1 MMGAPSYGR
10 FGGTSVTGPCDA
22 VERASHASIYCPAL
36 RRSRAAREPAVRV
49 SQNRPEDLDPAQ
61 ELRPVSEGRPMTTAA
76 PASPSSTPRPLTA
89 IASGIGLI
97 VAVLCLPLVL
107 LMGGP
112 LNGWILGVVL
122 WSANWWL
129 QLWTAKLI
137 TDANPTTAVGLV
149 GLSFIARA
157 WLTAIILFVIALRY
171 DEQIGL
177 TAGVIFLVAFTCDL
191 GGRTVLYAINQRER
205 RDTPR

>member
-1 MMGAPSYGR
+1 
-10 FGGTSVTGPCDA
+10 
-22 VERASHASIYCPAL
+22 
-36 RRSRAAREPAVRV
+36 
-49 SQNRPEDLDPAQ
+49 
-61 ELRPVSEGRPMTTAA
+61 MTTAA
-76 PASPSSTPRPLTA
+76 PATPSSTPRPVTA

-97 VAVLCLPLVL
+97 VAFLCLPFVLV
-107 LMGGP
+107 MGGP

-129 QLWTAKLI
+129 QLWTAKLV

-171 DEQIGL
+171 DETIGL
-177 TAGVIFLVAFTCDL
+177 VAGVVFLVAFTCDL
-191 GGRTVLYAINQRER
+191 GGRTVLYAINQRAR
-205 RDTPR
+205 SDTPR

>member
-1 MMGAPSYGR
+1 
-10 FGGTSVTGPCDA
+10 
-22 VERASHASIYCPAL
+22 L
-36 RRSRAAREPAVRV
+36 
-49 SQNRPEDLDPAQ
+49 
-61 ELRPVSEGRPMTTAA
+61 TTAA
-76 PASPSSTPRPLTA
+76 PAPTSSTPRPLTA

-97 VAVLCLPLVL
+97 VAVLTLPFVL

-112 LNGWILGVVL
+112 LNGWILGVLL

-129 QLWTAKLI
+129 QLLTGKLVS
-137 TDANPTTAVGLV
+137 DANPTTAVGLA
-149 GLSFIARA
+149 GLSFISRA

-171 DEQIGL
+171 DEEIGL

-205 RDTPR
+205 SDTPR